1 MRRVAVTGIGII
13 TPLGNDRRTFF
24 DNLLAGRSGI
34 STVSWEFGGKT
45 YCYAAGCSNFEPT
58 EHLPGVKRHALASL
72 DRVTQMALAA
82 SAQCLDD
89 AGLDC
94 AAEDTR
100 RIGVYLG
107 TGMGGATSLEESYVQ
122 LLTRDPERLK
132 PLTVPMVMNNA
143 AAGHIASTYGLR
155 GPNVTVSCACASSAV
170 AIGEAYRQIRFGYS
184 DMMLSGGAEA
194 LLTFGQ
200 FQAWSALRTLA
211 VLDAQAP
218 SASCKPFDRN
228 RSGLVLAEGAA
239 IVVLEEWERAW
250 ARGAHVYGEL
260 VGYSC
265 TNDASHITRPS
276 VDGQARAIALALEDA
291 ELRPEDIDY
300 INAHGTGTRANDIT
314 ETQAIRQAL
323 GPAAAARV
331 PVSSTKSMHGHLMG
345 GAGALEFATAL
356 LALQHGAIPPTAH
369 LNEPDPECD
378 LDYVPNQARLNVRL
392 RTVLSNTFAF
402 GGTNSVLIA
411 RVCSP

>member
-1 MRRVAVTGIGII
+1 MRRVVVTGVGIVS
-13 TPLGNDRRTFF
+13 PLGNDRHTFF
-24 DNLLAGRSGI
+24 DNLLAGHSGI
-34 STVSWEFGGKT
+34 TAVSWEIGDRT
-45 YCYAAGCSNFEPT
+45 YRYAAGRCNFEPA
-58 EHLPGVKRHALASL
+58 EYLPGVKRHVLASL
-72 DRVTQMALAA
+72 DRFTQMALAA

-94 AAEDTR
+94 AVEDGH

-107 TGMGGATSLEESYVQ
+107 TGMGGATSLEESYIQ

-143 AAGHIASTYGLR
+143 AAGHIANTYGLR
-155 GPNVTVSCACASSAV
+155 GPNVTASCACASSAV
-170 AIGEAYRQIRFGYS
+170 AIGEAYRQIRFGYC
-184 DMMLSGGAEA
+184 DVMLSGGAEA

-211 VLDAQAP
+211 ALDSRSP
-218 SASCKPFDRN
+218 SASCKPFDRR

-239 IVVLEEWERAW
+239 IVVLEELGRAK
-250 ARGAHVYGEL
+250 ARGAHIYGEL

-276 VDGQARAIALALEDA
+276 VDGQARAITLALEDA
-291 ELRPEDIDY
+291 ELQPDEIDY
-300 INAHGTGTRANDIT
+300 INAHGTGTHVNDIT
-314 ETQAIRQAL
+314 ETQAIKQAL
-323 GPAAAARV
+323 GPAAARV

-345 GAGALEFATAL
+345 GAGALEFAAAL

-369 LNEPDPECD
+369 LHEPDPECD
-378 LDYVPNQARLNVRL
+378 LDYVPNQARLDTCL
-392 RTVLSNTFAF
+392 RTVVSNSFAF

-411 RVCSP
+411 RACNP